1 MLNDG
6 TASAASFLHL
16 SFDEY
21 FSACLQY
28 SQSIACRLKGGC
40 RYSSVAQWQSIRL
53 LTGGL

>member
-1 MLNDG
+1 MLNGG

-28 SQSIACRLKGGC
+28 SLVDRAPPAKAAANTPQ
-40 RYSSVAQWQSIRL
+40 
-53 LTGGL
+53 